1 MNTKYYK
8 NKHLHLSQKCIDDYP
23 SHFKQEYKNY
33 EFLQCAVCLN
43 DRVSPHNV
51 NWFTGRFMGI
61 YTNQYCG
68 VTYLQ
73 MYKTSCNTSFSF
85 DLLNRIECSI
95 LLDGRLKYI
104 SRQYP
109 IYPMQSRICINLY
122 PLYQKELLL
131 LYFHLLTQKT
141 SLLPECMGII
151 SNYLKPS
158 SFHDYELIW
167 DIRQNKENFV

>member
-1 MNTKYYK
+1 MSTNYYK

-23 SHFKQEYKNY
+23 SHFKQDYKHY
-33 EFLQCAVCLN
+33 ELLQCAVCLN

-95 LLDGRLKYI
+95 LLDDRYKYQ

-109 IYPMQSRICINLY
+109 IYPMRSRICINLY

-158 SFHDYELIW
+158 SFQDYELIW
-167 DIRQNKENFV
+167 DIGQNKENFV

>member
-23 SHFKQEYKNY
+23 SHFKQHYKHY
-33 EFLQCAVCLN
+33 ELLQCAVCLN

-68 VTYLQ
+68 MTYLQ
-73 MYKTSCNTSFSF
+73 MYATSCDTSLHF

-95 LLDGRLKYI
+95 LLDDRSKYQ

-109 IYPMQSRICINLY
+109 IYPMSSRICINLY

-131 LYFHLLTQKT
+131 LYFHLLTQNT

-151 SNYLKPS
+151 SNYLKPG
-158 SFHDYELIW
+158 SFQDYELIW
-167 DIRQNKENFV
+167 NIS